1 MAVNSDKS
9 IQHYIDASIRK
20 NTQKSYES
28 AVRHYEVE
36 WKGFLPAT
44 ADNIS
49 QYLIDYADKLSINT
63 LNQRLA
69 ALAQWHIEQ
78 GFPDPTKAP
87 IVRKVLKGIKTLHP
101 AQEKRAK
108 PFQIE
113 QLYKAN
119 EWLDEAISN
128 AQETGNRIAEL
139 RHNRN
144 KAFLLLGFWRGFR
157 GDELTRLKIEFI
169 EVSQGE
175 GMICYLPQSK
185 GDRHNKGTSF
195 KVPALNKLC
204 PVSAYID
211 WLQISE
217 LTDGAVF
224 RSINQWGQLGKEG
237 LHIDSLIPLLRKLFA
252 EIGID
257 SPELYSSH
265 SLRRG
270 FANWATANGWDMK
283 MLMEYVGWK
292 NINSAMKY
300 IESTNPFARLNLELK
315 NNHQKE

>member
-1 MAVNSDKS
+1 MEINKNIS
-9 IQHYIDASIRK
+9 IEHYIQASIK
-20 NTQKSYES
+20 QNTLKSYEN
-28 AVRHYEVE
+28 AVRHYEIE

-44 ADNIS
+44 ADNIA
-49 QYLIDYADKLSINT
+49 QYLTDYASKLSINT

-113 QLYKAN
+113 QLYKASQ
-119 EWLDEAISN
+119 WLDDAICS
-128 AQETGNRIAEL
+128 AQNMDNRIAKL
-139 RHNRN
+139 RHTRN

-157 GDELTRLKIEFI
+157 GDELTRLQIEFI
-169 EVSQGE
+169 EIHENE
-175 GMICYLPQSK
+175 GMTCYLPHTK
-185 GDRHNKGTSF
+185 GDRQHRGTIF
-195 KVPALNKLC
+195 KVPALNQLC
-204 PVSAYID
+204 PVTAYIN
-211 WLQISE
+211 WIQLSG
-217 LTDGAVF
+217 LTQGAVF
-224 RSINQWGQLGKEG
+224 RSINQWGNLGKEG

-270 FANWATANGWDMK
+270 FANWAIANGWDIK

-292 NINSAMKY
+292 NTNSAMKY
-300 IESTNPFARLNLELK
+300 IESTNPFARLNLELE
-315 NNHQKE
+315 NNHPKE

>member
-1 MAVNSDKS
+1 MNVNS
-9 IQHYIDASIRK
+9 IEYYIEASIRE

-28 AVRHYEVE
+28 AVRHYEID
-36 WKGFLPAT
+36 WKGLLPAT
-44 ADNIS
+44 ADNIA

-78 GFPDPTKAP
+78 GFLDPTKAP
-87 IVRKVLKGIKTLHP
+87 VVRKVLKGIKTLHP

-113 QLYKAN
+113 QLYKVSQ
-119 EWLDEAISN
+119 WLNDAISS
-128 AQETGNRIAEL
+128 AQNSGDGIAEL
-139 RHNRN
+139 RHTRN

-157 GDELTRLKIEFI
+157 GDELTRLQIEFI
-169 EVSQGE
+169 EIDENE
-175 GMICYLPQSK
+175 GMTCYLPHTK
-185 GDRHNKGTSF
+185 GDRQYRGTTF
-195 KVPALNKLC
+195 KIPALNQLC
-204 PVSAYID
+204 PVTAYID
-211 WLQISE
+211 WIQLSG
-217 LTDGAVF
+217 LTQGAVF
-224 RSINQWGQLGKEG
+224 RSINQWGHLGKEG
-237 LHIDSLIPLLRKLFA
+237 IHIDSLIPLLRKLFA

-257 SPELYSSH
+257 SPELYSTH

-292 NINSAMKY
+292 NINSAIKY
-300 IESTNPFARLNLELK
+300 IETTNPFARLNLELK